1 MSIAI
6 ALPTSGAEAVHTAR
20 RHVGDRVWKSVTWA
34 AGITTILILGGVVAF
49 LVIDGAPALSGT
61 ADTLPSHVS
70 NIWRLTS
77 PLLFGSAWSSAWAL
91 LFATPVGIGFALFVT
106 QVAPRRL
113 GTVLGS
119 AIDLLAAVP
128 SVVYGLWGL
137 FVVAP
142 VAARVYAWLSAH
154 LGWIPLF
161 SGTPSATGRTVLTA
175 SLVLAIMV
183 LPMVATLSREVISLV
198 PKTNI
203 EAALALGS
211 TRWQAIRLAVLP
223 QAKSGIV
230 AGALLALGRALGETM
245 AVAMVLSPSLKIS
258 IGLINS
264 QNPGTVAAFIAQNF
278 PDASGLQINALLWL
292 GLMLFVLTF
301 VINSTARAVI
311 RRQKV

>member
-1 MSIAI
+1 MTLAI
-6 ALPTSGAEAVHTAR
+6 ALPTSGAEAVSTAR
-20 RHVGDRVWKSVTWA
+20 RRVGARVWKIVTWA
-34 AGITTILILGGVVAF
+34 AGISTVIILGGVAAF
-49 LVIDGAPALSGT
+49 LIIDGVPALRGT
-61 ADTLPSHVS
+61 ATTLPLQVASV
-70 NIWRLTS
+70 WRLTW

-91 LFATPVGIGFALFVT
+91 LFAAPVGIGFALFVT

-113 GTVLGS
+113 GTVLGA
-119 AIDLLAAVP
+119 AIDLLAAIP

-142 VAARVYAWLSAH
+142 VAAKLYAWLSAH
-154 LGWIPLF
+154 FGWIPLF
-161 SGTPSATGRTVLTA
+161 SGTPSATGRTILTA

-183 LPMVATLSREVISLV
+183 LPMIATLSREVISLV

-245 AVAMVLSPSLKIS
+245 AVAMVLSPSLTIS
-258 IGLINS
+258 VGLINS
-264 QNPGTVAAFIAQNF
+264 RNPGTVAAFIAQNF
-278 PDASGLQINALLWL
+278 PDASGLQVNALLWL
-292 GLMLFVLTF
+292 GLMLFVLTLL
-301 VINSTARAVI
+301 INSTARAVI
-311 RRQKV
+311 RRQQK

>member
-1 MSIAI
+1 MTLTF
-6 ALPTSGAEAVHTAR
+6 ALPTSGAEALPTAR
-20 RHVGDRVWKSVTWA
+20 RRVGTRVWKIITWA
-34 AGITTILILGGVVAF
+34 AGVTTVLILGGVAAF
-49 LVIDGAPALSGT
+49 LVIDGVPALGGT
-61 ADTLPSHVS
+61 AATLPLQVS
-70 NIWRLTS
+70 NIWHLTW

-91 LFATPVGIGFALFVT
+91 LFATPIGIGFALFVT

-113 GTVLGS
+113 GAVLGA
-119 AIDLLAAVP
+119 AIDLLAAIP

-142 VAARVYAWLSAH
+142 VAARLYAWLSSH
-154 LGWIPLF
+154 FGWFPLF
-161 SGTPSATGRTVLTA
+161 SGTPSATGRTILTA

-183 LPMVATLSREVISLV
+183 LPMIATLSREVISLV
-198 PKTNI
+198 PKTNV

-245 AVAMVLSPSLKIS
+245 AVAMVLSPSLTIS

-264 QNPGTVAAFIAQNF
+264 RNPGTVAAFIAQNF
-278 PDASGLQINALLWL
+278 PDASGLQVNALLWL
-292 GLMLFVLTF
+292 GLMLFVLTL
-301 VINSTARAVI
+301 VVNSTARAVI
-311 RRQKV
+311 RKQQK